1 MKKYEEEKYK
11 FENIKDKIYPWVKE
25 ELVDSQA
32 LNGKHFSEKD
42 APVVVFLE
50 EIKIIFVIRRG
61 ESVFE
66 VLKDNMLPPECDII
80 DLYHTA
86 CENLARDVEFVIANT
101 WYGAY
106 GIVADGY
113 HEASALC
120 LKHIWQVCVEK
131 LQDDLVI
138 VAPCKDTILF
148 APAGKTEIVDKM
160 IEHGQTSYDQST
172 ERISMRPMLF
182 SREGKELCVYE
193 D

>member
-25 ELVDSQA
+25 ELCDSLA

-42 APVVVFLE
+42 APVVAFLE
-50 EIKIIFVIRRG
+50 DLKIIFVIKRG
-61 ESVFE
+61 ENIFE
-66 VLKDNMLPPECDII
+66 VVKDNMLSPECDII
-80 DLYHTA
+80 ELYHTA
-86 CENLARDVEFVIANT
+86 CENLVRDVEFVIANT
-101 WYGAY
+101 WYGAF

-120 LKHIWQVCVEK
+120 LKHIWKACVDK

-138 VAPCKDTILF
+138 MVPSRDTILF
-148 APAGKTEIVDKM
+148 APAGNSKIVEKM

-172 ERISMRPMLF
+172 DRVSMRLMLF
-182 SREGKELCVYE
+182 TREGKELTTYE
-193 D
+193 N